1 MKYTVHFDKDREEE
15 VIIYA
20 HAPSPLTEEIL
31 RLCKS
36 DVPDLIGYLEEEAC
50 RLDIRNVC
58 CFCVEENKVWAHTV
72 QEKYRIKRRL
82 YQLEEAFPEDFVKI
96 NQSCLAN
103 VRRIRKF
110 GTSFGGSLTVT
121 FENGHRD
128 YVSRRNVKTIK
139 ERFGL

>member
-1 MKYTVHFDKDREEE
+1 MKYTVHFEKDREEE
-15 VIIYA
+15 VIVYA
-20 HAPSPLTEEIL
+20 HAPSPLTEKIS
-31 RLCKS
+31 RLCKTAA
-36 DVPDLIGYLEEEAC
+36 PELIGYREEEAC
-50 RLDIRNVC
+50 RLDVHSVC
-58 CFCVEENKVWAHTV
+58 CFFVEDSKVWAHTMHG
-72 QEKYRIKRRL
+72 KYRVKLRL
-82 YQLEEAFPEDFVKI
+82 YQLEESFPEDFVKI